1 MIFPAKDWPFKN
13 KPVTNSYITI
23 SLNIVAM
30 IVWMLLLIVWPAP
43 TFGATMVFCLCKCVG
58 AIYRSIRAEWK

>member
-23 SLNIVAM
+23 SLTIV
-30 IVWMLLLIVWPAP
+30 IFVVWFGLALVWPQPVFAATGLYVLCRLLLS
-43 TFGATMVFCLCKCVG
+43 
-58 AIYRSIRAEWK
+58 IYRSIRAEWK